1 MKITLA
7 THNDGKLMEFSEL
20 LPDYELVSLT
30 SFDFAL
36 PEETGTTYEENSL
49 IKARAAREAIGG
61 VVLAD
66 DSGLSIDCLDG
77 APGLY
82 SSRFAGI
89 EADYDD
95 KIEAIWH
102 LLDGFPPEQW
112 TASFFCVLALIL
124 SDGETRTFEG
134 RVDGLIL
141 PEKRG
146 TNGFGFDPIF
156 YVPHL
161 GKTTAELSH
170 QDKNAISH
178 RGLAVQK
185 LRRFLQELK
194 GPRKDA

>member
-1 MKITLA
+1 
-7 THNDGKLMEFSEL
+7 
-20 LPDYELVSLT
+20 
-30 SFDFAL
+30 
-36 PEETGTTYEENSL
+36 
-49 IKARAAREAIGG
+49 
-61 VVLAD
+61 
-66 DSGLSIDCLDG
+66 
-77 APGLY
+77 
-82 SSRFAGI
+82 
-89 EADYDD
+89 
-95 KIEAIWH
+95 
-102 LLDGFPPEQW
+102 
-112 TASFFCVLALIL
+112 LIL